1 MPAAKR
7 GCTVW
12 LTGLSGAGKSTIT
25 ELLTAELGQR
35 GKKVEVLDGD
45 EVRENLSKG
54 LGFSKEDRDTNIR
67 RIGWVADRLTRNG
80 VFVIVAAISPYR
92 AVRDEVR
99 QLIGDFIEVHVDCSL
114 EVLTARDVKGLYARA
129 LAGELK
135 NFTGVSDPYE
145 APLRPEVRVD
155 SARQTVA
162 EAVADILAVLE
173 AEGYLKPALEGNGR
187 ARGFELEGPFQGA
200 APSGLPAPHGGVL
213 TVRLAE
219 PARAAELEAEAA
231 GLPPIELDAWALSD
245 LELLAVGA
253 LSPLTGFLGEADL
266 LSVRDRIRL
275 ANGTVWSL
283 PVILPVEAETAG
295 RLQPGQRLALGS
307 AGRVLA
313 VLTVTETYA
322 YDRAQ
327 LAARVYG
334 TSDPAHPGVARLLA
348 QPPWAVAGPVE
359 VIRVPEGSFPE
370 YRLTPTQTRAIFDE
384 LGWKTVVGFQTRNP
398 VHRAHE
404 YLQKVALEQVDGL
417 LLHPLVGETKDDDI
431 PARVRIR
438 CYEALLQ
445 HHYPPERVVL
455 AVFPASMR
463 YAGPRE
469 AIFHALVRKNY
480 GCTHFIVGRDHAGV
494 GSYYGTY
501 EAQEVFDQF
510 TPQEIGIQL
519 LKFEHSFYCRACAAM
534 ATTRTCPHN
543 QGQRI
548 ILSGTRVRQMLRAG
562 EALPVEFTRPDV
574 AEILREAELDRV
586 EVDHLQ
592 PGSGPQMRS
601 QGQGKT

>member
-1 MPAAKR
+1 MPAPRR

-25 ELLTAELGQR
+25 GLLTEELQR
-35 GKKVEVLDGD
+35 RGRRVEVLDGD

-92 AVRDEVR
+92 AARDEVR

-114 EVLTARDVKGLYARA
+114 EVLTARDVKGLYAKA
-129 LAGELK
+129 LAGELA

-155 SARQTVA
+155 SAVQTVT
-162 EAVADILAVLE
+162 ESVGDILAVLE
-173 AEGYLKPALEGNGR
+173 GEGYLRPSGESNGH
-187 ARGFELEGPFQGA
+187 APGLELEGEFHRA
-200 APSGLPAPHGGVL
+200 APSGLPPPHGGVL

-219 PARAAELEAEAA
+219 PARAAQLEAEAR
-231 GLPPIELDAWALSD
+231 GLTQIELDAWALSD

-266 LSVRDRIRL
+266 LSVRDRLRL
-275 ANGTVWSL
+275 ADGTVWSL
-283 PVILPVEAETAG
+283 PVILPVAAAQARG
-295 RLQPGQRLALGS
+295 LKPGQRLAL
-307 AGRVLA
+307 AGGGELLA
-313 VLTVTETYA
+313 LLTVAETYA

-327 LAARVYG
+327 LARSVYG
-334 TSDPAHPGVARLLA
+334 TDDPSHPGVARTLA
-348 QPPWAVAGPVE
+348 QPGWAVAGPVE
-359 VIRVPEGSFPE
+359 VMKVPEGSFPE

-501 EAQEVFDQF
+501 EAQEIFEQF
-510 TPQEIGIQL
+510 LPEEIGIQL

-543 QGQRI
+543 EGQRI

-562 EALPVEFTRPDV
+562 EALPVEFTRPEIAD
-574 AEILREAELDRV
+574 ILREAELARV
-586 EVDHLQ
+586 DA
-592 PGSGPQMRS
+592 RR
-601 QGQGKT
+601 

>member
-1 MPAAKR
+1 MPAARR

-25 ELLTAELGQR
+25 EQLTDELQR
-35 GKKVEVLDGD
+35 RGGRVEVLDGD

-80 VFVIVAAISPYR
+80 VFVLVAAISPYR

-114 EVLTARDVKGLYARA
+114 EVLMARDVKGLYAKA

-145 APLRPEVRVD
+145 EPLRPEVRVD
-155 SARQTVA
+155 SATQTVA
-162 EAVADILAVLE
+162 QSVADIVAVLE
-173 AEGYLKPALEGNGR
+173 GEGYLRRAVASNGL
-187 ARGFELEGPFQGA
+187 APGLDLGGELQRP

-213 TVRLAE
+213 AIRLAE
-219 PARAAELEAEAA
+219 RARAAELESEAE
-231 GLPPIELDAWALSD
+231 GLPRIELDAWALSD
-245 LELLAVGA
+245 LELLAGGA
-253 LSPLTGFLGEADL
+253 LSPLSGFLGEADL
-266 LSVRDRIRL
+266 LSVRDRLRL
-275 ANGTVWSL
+275 ADGTVWSL
-283 PVILPVEAETAG
+283 PVILPVEASTAR
-295 RLQPGQRLALGS
+295 RLEPGQRLALAA
-307 AGRVLA
+307 AGEVLA
-313 VLTVTETYA
+313 VLTVSETYV
-322 YDRAQ
+322 YDRDE

-334 TSDPAHPGVARLLA
+334 TGDPAHPGAARLLA
-348 QPPWAVAGPVE
+348 QPEWALAGPVE

-417 LLHPLVGETKDDDI
+417 LLHPLVGETKEDDI

-445 HHYPPERVVL
+445 HHYPPDRVVL

-469 AIFHALVRKNY
+469 AVFHALVRKNY

-501 EAQEVFDQF
+501 EAQEIFDQF
-510 TPQEIGIQL
+510 APEEIGIQL

-543 QGQRI
+543 EGQRI

-562 EALPVEFTRPDV
+562 EPLPVEFTRPEI
-574 AEILREAELDRV
+574 AEILREAELARP
-586 EVDHLQ
+586 EAE
-592 PGSGPQMRS
+592 PAAR
-601 QGQGKT
+601 

>member
-1 MPAAKR
+1 MPAPRR

-25 ELLTAELGQR
+25 GLLTEELRRR
-35 GKKVEVLDGD
+35 GRRVEVLDGD

-92 AVRDEVR
+92 AARDEVR

-114 EVLTARDVKGLYARA
+114 EVLTARDVKGLYAKA
-129 LAGELK
+129 LAGELA

-155 SARQTVA
+155 SAVQTVT
-162 EAVADILAVLE
+162 ESVGDILAVLE
-173 AEGYLKPALEGNGR
+173 GEGYLRPSGESNGH
-187 ARGFELEGPFQGA
+187 APGLELEGEFHRA
-200 APSGLPAPHGGVL
+200 APSGLPLPHGGVL

-219 PARAAELEAEAA
+219 PARAAQLEAEAR
-231 GLPPIELDAWALSD
+231 GLEQIELDAWALSD

-266 LSVRDRIRL
+266 LSVRDRMRL
-275 ANGTVWSL
+275 GDGTVWSL
-283 PVILPVEAETAG
+283 PVILPVAAEQARG
-295 RLQPGQRLALGS
+295 LKPGQRLALA
-307 AGRVLA
+307 AGGELLA
-313 VLTVTETYA
+313 VLTVAETYA

-327 LAARVYG
+327 LARSVYG
-334 TSDPAHPGVARLLA
+334 TDDAAHPGVARTLA
-348 QPPWAVAGPVE
+348 QPGWAVAGPVE
-359 VIRVPEGSFPE
+359 VLKVPEGSFPE

-501 EAQEVFDQF
+501 EAQEIFEQF
-510 TPQEIGIQL
+510 LPEEIGIQL

-543 QGQRI
+543 EGQRI

-562 EALPVEFTRPDV
+562 EALPVEFTRPEI
-574 AEILREAELDRV
+574 AEILREAELARP
-586 EVDHLQ
+586 EAE
-592 PGSGPQMRS
+592 PAAR
-601 QGQGKT
+601 